1 MADDKSNKAEDTAK
15 VGSKKKLIILVAL
28 VLAVLAGGG
37 AGVWVFLGS
46 SSGEE
51 VHDADQ
57 KSEQGSNRYDE
68 PGPIVEL
75 DPFVVNLAD
84 QEQLRYLK
92 MSIKLELDRP
102 EVETDFPEKLPAI
115 RDALLVLFTSK
126 ESQTLRTIN
135 GKRRMREEILIRA
148 NGVMSKGNVTKVFFT
163 DFIIQ

>member
-1 MADDKSNKAEDTAK
+1 M
-15 VGSKKKLIILVAL
+15 
-28 VLAVLAGGG
+28 
-37 AGVWVFLGS
+37 
-46 SSGEE
+46 
-51 VHDADQ
+51 
-57 KSEQGSNRYDE
+57 
-68 PGPIVEL
+68 
-75 DPFVVNLAD
+75 NLAD

-102 EVETDFPEKLPAI
+102 EAETDFPEKLPAI

-126 ESQTLRTIN
+126 ESQSLRTIN